1 MNHAIISLKWGDFIQ
16 TKQGYFLNEAEIGN
30 GDFGVYSIEKP
41 TDPPESRFF
50 LFRLTITGEKP
61 IGNYG
66 TLEEA
71 RQAAEQDLCDAIK
84 DKFSA

>member
-30 GDFGVYSIEKP
+30 GDFGVYSIKKP

-50 LFRLTITGEKP
+50 LFRLTITRGKP

-71 RQAAEQDLCDAIK
+71 GLAGGQDLFDVLK
-84 DKFSA
+84 DKFSD